1 MKIIVI
7 GCGTIGRTIV
17 EHVSK
22 EGHNIVVIDT
32 DKDKV
37 EDIIERY
44 DVGGVVG
51 NGASLEILEEASAKN
66 TDLVIAV
73 TSQDEINILAC
84 MVAKKVGAEST
95 IARVRNPEY
104 LRQAK
109 LMQEELGLTM
119 IVNPEHETSNEIM
132 NMINL
137 PSILKLE
144 QFAKGKVN
152 LIEILVDE
160 SSPLVGETLITM
172 AKKIHTKVLIC
183 AVQRGKEVIIPTGN
197 FEIKA
202 GDHLNIT
209 ADANSLI
216 SFLTEVNLNKSPLK
230 KIMIIGGGK
239 IGYYLAEELA
249 KKKYKVK
256 LIEINKERA
265 QIMAEALPKVTVIHG
280 DGSDHDVLIEEG
292 IKNTDACISLTS
304 IDEENIIISMYANKQ
319 KVKKVITKLK
329 RNTFASMLD
338 DLGIASAILPKDIV
352 ASKIISY
359 IRAVSNKRGSNIV
372 TLYKLVN
379 NKVEA
384 LEFFAK
390 KKKRFFNKPLKELTI
405 KKDCLIAC
413 IIRDGNVIIPN
424 GNDCIML
431 DDSVLVVT
439 THQNF
444 DDLSDVFE

>member
-7 GCGTIGRTIV
+7 GCGTIGKTIV

-22 EGHNIVVIDT
+22 EGHNIVVIDS

-44 DVGGVVG
+44 DVVGVVG
-51 NGASLEILEEASAKN
+51 NGASLEILDEAGAKN
-66 TDLVIAV
+66 ADLVIAI
-73 TSQDEINILAC
+73 TSEDEINILAC
-84 MVAKKVGAEST
+84 MVAKKIGAEST

-104 LRQAK
+104 LSQTK
-109 LMQEELGLTM
+109 LMQNELGLSM
-119 IVNPEHETSNEIM
+119 IVNPEHETSAEIM

-144 QFAKGKVN
+144 HFAKGKVN
-152 LIEILVDE
+152 LVEILIDE
-160 SSPLVGETLITM
+160 NSPLVGETLISM
-172 AKKIHTKVLIC
+172 AKKIKTKVLIC
-183 AVQRGKEVIIPTGN
+183 AVQRGQEVIIPTGN
-197 FEIKA
+197 FQIQA

-209 ADANSLI
+209 ADANALI
-216 SFLTEVNLNKSPLK
+216 SFLAEVNLNNSPLK

-239 IGYYLAEELA
+239 IGYYLADSLA
-249 KKKYKVK
+249 KRKYKVK
-256 LIEINKERA
+256 LIENDKERA
-265 QIMAEALPKVTVIHG
+265 RELAEALPKVTVIEG
-280 DGSDHDVLIEEG
+280 DGSDHDVLLEEG
-292 IKNTDACISLTS
+292 IKNVDACISLTN
-304 IDEENIIISMYANKQ
+304 IDEENIIISLYANKQ

-338 DLGIASAILPKDIV
+338 DLGIASAVLPKDIV

-359 IRAVSNKRGSNIV
+359 IRAVSNKRGSNVI

-384 LEFFAK
+384 LEFYAK
-390 KKKRFFNKPLKELTI
+390 KKKRFFNKPLKELNV
-405 KKDCLIAC
+405 KKNCLIAC

-439 THQNF
+439 THTNF
-444 DDLSDVFE
+444 DDLSDAFE